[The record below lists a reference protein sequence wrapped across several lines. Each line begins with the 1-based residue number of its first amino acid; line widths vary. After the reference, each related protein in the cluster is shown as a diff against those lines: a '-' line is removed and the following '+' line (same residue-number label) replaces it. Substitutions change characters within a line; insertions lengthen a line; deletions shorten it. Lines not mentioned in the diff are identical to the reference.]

1 VDTATLRQAPVIL
14 GLDDDAGSLGILER
28 ELSKRYG
35 QDYEVLCEVSPTAA
49 VRTLTRLRDDEDR
62 TVALVLAAQRMA
74 EMEGVEFLTEVHD
87 LHPTAKRALLIQWG
101 DRDTAEPILRAMSLG
116 AFDYYVPKPTASPD
130 EQFHFLVA
138 QFLYDWAR
146 ARGTGFKPVRI
157 VGGHSTTR
165 VHELRDLL
173 SRTGVLYDLH
183 EPSSADGRELLAQ
196 AQLSEEDL
204 PAVFVIGAPPLANPS
219 NADIAN
225 AFGVNTA
232 MLTHTFDV
240 VIIGA
245 GPAGLGAAV
254 YAASEGLDALVVD
267 REVFGGQAGSSSLIR
282 NFLGFPAGISGAAL
296 ATRAYEQ
303 AWLFGAKFLF
313 MHEVTALRPGTR
325 EHTTVLSH
333 GTELRSRAVVLA
345 TGVTYRR
352 LGIPSL
358 EAFRGLG
365 VFYGAAVS
373 EARAVE
379 GQQVIVAGGGN
390 SAGQAALH
398 LADYAANVTI
408 LVRGTTLG
416 MGMSDYLVKEIDAA
430 PNVHVRFETELVGGE
445 GQGRLEILV
454 VRDRSTGAQS
464 RIAAT
469 ALFVLIGAE
478 PHTEWLPPG
487 IERDDWGYVLTGPDL
502 LHDGKPPASWPL
514 KRPPMLLE
522 TSIPGVF
529 AAGDVHAR
537 SVKRVA
543 SAVGAGAITIQLL
556 HDYLAP
562 A

>member
-1 VDTATLRQAPVIL
+1 VDTATLRPAPVIL
-14 GLDDDAGSLGILER
+14 GLDDDAGSLGALER

-35 QDYEVLCEVSPTAA
+35 QDYEVLSEGSPAAA
-49 VRTLTRLRDDEDR
+49 VRTLARLRDEDR
-62 TVALVLAAQRMA
+62 TVALVLAAQRMV
-74 EMEGVEFLTEVHD
+74 EMEGVEFLIRVHD

-101 DRDTAEPILRAMSLG
+101 DREIAEPILRAMSLG

-130 EQFHFLVA
+130 EQFHFLIA

-157 VGGHSTTR
+157 VGEHSTTR

-173 SRTGVLYDLH
+173 SRTGVLYELH
-183 EPSSADGRELLAQ
+183 EPGSPDGSELLAE

-204 PAVFVIGAPPLANPS
+204 PAVFVLGAPPLANPS

-240 VIIGA
+240 VIVGA

-313 MHEVTALRPGTR
+313 MHGVSALRPGGR
-325 EHTTVLSH
+325 EHTTVLSD
-333 GTELRSRAVVLA
+333 GTELRSRAIVLA
-345 TGVTYRR
+345 TGVTYRK

-373 EARAVE
+373 EARALE
-379 GQQVIVAGGGN
+379 GQEVIVAGGGN

-398 LADYAANVTI
+398 LADYAANVTM
-408 LVRGTTLG
+408 LVRGTTLAT
-416 MGMSDYLVKEIDAA
+416 GMSDYLVKEIDAA

-445 GQGRLEILV
+445 GQGRLETLV

-469 ALFVLIGAE
+469 ALFVLIGAA

-487 IERDDWGYVLTGPDL
+487 IERDDWGYVRTGPDL

-522 TSIPGVF
+522 TSIPGIF

-543 SAVGAGAITIQLL
+543 SAVGAGAIAIQLL

>member
-1 VDTATLRQAPVIL
+1 
-14 GLDDDAGSLGILER
+14 
-28 ELSKRYG
+28 
-35 QDYEVLCEVSPTAA
+35 
-49 VRTLTRLRDDEDR
+49 
-62 TVALVLAAQRMA
+62 
-74 EMEGVEFLTEVHD
+74 
-87 LHPTAKRALLIQWG
+87 
-101 DRDTAEPILRAMSLG
+101 MSLG

>member
-1 VDTATLRQAPVIL
+1 
-14 GLDDDAGSLGILER
+14 
-28 ELSKRYG
+28 
-35 QDYEVLCEVSPTAA
+35 
-49 VRTLTRLRDDEDR
+49 
-62 TVALVLAAQRMA
+62 
-74 EMEGVEFLTEVHD
+74 
-87 LHPTAKRALLIQWG
+87 
-101 DRDTAEPILRAMSLG
+101 
-116 AFDYYVPKPTASPD
+116 
-130 EQFHFLVA
+130 
-138 QFLYDWAR
+138 
-146 ARGTGFKPVRI
+146 
-157 VGGHSTTR
+157 
-165 VHELRDLL
+165 
-173 SRTGVLYDLH
+173 
-183 EPSSADGRELLAQ
+183 
-196 AQLSEEDL
+196 
-204 PAVFVIGAPPLANPS
+204 
-219 NADIAN
+219 
-225 AFGVNTA
+225 
-232 MLTHTFDV
+232 V
-240 VIIGA
+240 VIVGA

>member
-1 VDTATLRQAPVIL
+1 MDTATLRQVPVIL

-35 QDYEVLCEVSPTAA
+35 QDYDVLCEGSPSAA
-49 VRTLTRLRDDEDR
+49 VGTLTRLRDQDR

-74 EMEGVEFLTEVHD
+74 EVDGVEFLTQVHD

-116 AFDYYVPKPTASPD
+116 AFDYYVPKPTTSPD
-130 EQFHFLVA
+130 EQFHFLVG

-146 ARGTGFKPVRI
+146 AQGAGFKPVRI
-157 VGGHSTTR
+157 VGEHSTTR
-165 VHELRDLL
+165 MHELRDLR
-173 SRTGVLYDLH
+173 SRTGALYELH
-183 EPSSADGRELLAQ
+183 EPSSPDGRELLAQ
-196 AQLSEEDL
+196 AGMSEEDL
-204 PAVFVIGAPPLANPS
+204 PGVFVIGARPLANPS

-225 AFGVNTA
+225 AFGVNTS
-232 MLTHTFDV
+232 MLSHTFDV
-240 VIIGA
+240 VIVGA

-303 AWLFGAKFLF
+303 AWLFGAKFHL
-313 MHEVTALRPGTR
+313 MHGVTALRAGTR
-325 EHTTVLSH
+325 EHTTVLTD
-333 GTELRSRAVVLA
+333 GTELKSRAVVVA

-373 EARAVE
+373 EAQAVGGE
-379 GQQVIVAGGGN
+379 HVIVAGGGN

-398 LADYAANVTI
+398 LADYAAQVTI
-408 LVRGTTLG
+408 LVRGTTLAT
-416 MGMSDYLVKEIDAA
+416 GMSDYLIKEIDAA
-430 PNVHVRFETELVGGE
+430 ANIQVRFETELVGGE
-445 GQGRLEILV
+445 GQGRLETLV
-454 VRDRSTGAQS
+454 VRDRSTGDQR

-478 PHTEWLPPG
+478 PRTDWLPPG
-487 IERDDWGYVLTGPDL
+487 VERDDWGYILTGPDL
-502 LHDGKPPASWPL
+502 LRDGRPPASWPL
-514 KRPPMLLE
+514 RRAPMLLE

-543 SAVGAGAITIQLL
+543 SAVGAGAIAIQLL
-556 HDYLAP
+556 HDYLAM

>member
-1 VDTATLRQAPVIL
+1 
-14 GLDDDAGSLGILER
+14 
-28 ELSKRYG
+28 KRYG
-35 QDYEVLCEVSPTAA
+35 QDYEVACEGSPFAA
-49 VRTLTRLRDDEDR
+49 VRTLTRLRDDDR

-74 EMEGVEFLTEVHD
+74 EMEGVEFLIQVHD

-116 AFDYYVPKPTASPD
+116 AFDYYVPKPTTSPD
-130 EQFHFLVA
+130 EQFHFLVG

-146 ARGTGFKPVRI
+146 AQGTGFKPVRI
-157 VGGHSTTR
+157 VGEHSTTR
-165 VHELRDLL
+165 MHELRDLL
-173 SRTGVLYDLH
+173 SRSGILYELH
-183 EPSSADGRELLAQ
+183 EPSSPAGRELLAQ
-196 AQLSEEDL
+196 AQMSEEDL
-204 PAVFVIGAPPLANPS
+204 PAVFVIGARPLANPS
-219 NADIAN
+219 NAEIAD
-225 AFGVNTA
+225 AFGVNTS
-232 MLTHTFDV
+232 MLAHTFDV
-240 VIIGA
+240 VIVGA

-303 AWLFGAKFLF
+303 AWLFGAKFHF
-313 MHEVTALRPGTR
+313 MHGVIALRAGTR
-325 EHTTVLSH
+325 EHTTVLSD
-333 GTELRSRAVVLA
+333 GTELRSRAVVVA

-398 LADYAANVTI
+398 LANYAAHVTI
-408 LVRGTTLG
+408 LVRGTTLA

-430 PNVHVRFETELVGGE
+430 ANVEVRFGTELVAGQ
-445 GQGRLEILV
+445 GQGRLETLV
-454 VRDRSTGAQS
+454 VRDRSTGEQY

-478 PHTEWLPPG
+478 PHTDWLPPG

-502 LHDGKPPASWPL
+502 LRDGKPPASWPL
-514 KRPPMLLE
+514 KRQPMLLE

-543 SAVGAGAITIQLL
+543 SAVGAGAIVIQLL
-556 HDYLAP
+556 HDYLAT

>member
-1 VDTATLRQAPVIL
+1 
-14 GLDDDAGSLGILER
+14 
-28 ELSKRYG
+28 
-35 QDYEVLCEVSPTAA
+35 
-49 VRTLTRLRDDEDR
+49 
-62 TVALVLAAQRMA
+62 M
-74 EMEGVEFLTEVHD
+74 
-87 LHPTAKRALLIQWG
+87 
-101 DRDTAEPILRAMSLG
+101 
-116 AFDYYVPKPTASPD
+116 
-130 EQFHFLVA
+130 
-138 QFLYDWAR
+138 
-146 ARGTGFKPVRI
+146 
-157 VGGHSTTR
+157 
-165 VHELRDLL
+165 HELRDLL
-173 SRTGVLYDLH
+173 SRTGILYELH
-183 EPSSADGRELLAQ
+183 EPSSPAGRELLAQ
-196 AQLSEEDL
+196 AQMSEEDL
-204 PAVFVIGAPPLANPS
+204 PAVFVIGARPLANPS
-219 NADIAN
+219 NAEIAN
-225 AFGVNTA
+225 AFGVNTS
-232 MLTHTFDV
+232 MLAHTFDV
-240 VIIGA
+240 VIVGA

-303 AWLFGAKFLF
+303 AWLFGAKFHF
-313 MHEVTALRPGTR
+313 MHGVIALRAGTR
-325 EHTTVLSH
+325 DHTTVLSD
-333 GTELRSRAVVLA
+333 GTELRSRAVVVA

-398 LADYAANVTI
+398 LANHAAHVTI
-408 LVRGTTLG
+408 LVRGTTLAT
-416 MGMSDYLVKEIDAA
+416 GMSDYLVKEIDAA
-430 PNVHVRFETELVGGE
+430 ADVEVRFGTELVAGQ
-445 GQGRLEILV
+445 GQGRLETLV
-454 VRDRSTGAQS
+454 VRDRSTGEQH

-478 PHTEWLPPG
+478 PHTDWLPPG
-487 IERDDWGYVLTGPDL
+487 IERDDWGYILTGPDL
-502 LHDGKPPASWPL
+502 LRDGKPPASWPL
-514 KRPPMLLE
+514 KRQPMLLE

-543 SAVGAGAITIQLL
+543 SAVGAGAIVIQLL
-556 HDYLAP
+556 HDYLAT